1 MTQDTHP
8 SVSTALAALRRGFS
22 FSWITIGIIVL
33 VCTGIATFESIE
45 DMRPYWHPL
54 VTVEMCGLA
63 IAYCVNVAR
72 PWTSARPILHLAI
85 AVAIGAILGHALMV
99 PTKNFILEHLLNQPR
114 LYTLDYVLS
123 HKKTFFFSVFSA
135 FLIGLC
141 ISVFFLLKFR
151 EARAAEALHKGE
163 AERLLLAK
171 QAMESELKLMQAQ
184 IEPHFLF
191 NTLASVQFLTETDP
205 PQASRLLGHLLSY
218 LRAALPQMRS
228 ESTTLGQEVEL
239 AEAYLNILR
248 MRMGPRLDFS
258 IDVPAALK
266 THPFPPVLLISIVEN
281 AVTHGLE
288 PLAAGGRVNIA
299 ARQDGDRVLV
309 TVEDTGIG
317 LSGPSRP
324 GSGVGLLNVRERL
337 SALFGKRGRFAL
349 EEAKP
354 RGARATIEIPLT
366 PSDRQPAVVTTH
378 A

>member
-1 MTQDTHP
+1 MTEHTP
-8 SVSTALAALRRGFS
+8 ASASAVLAALKRGFS
-22 FSWITIGIIVL
+22 FSWTTIAIIVV

-45 DMRPYWHPL
+45 DMRPYWHPF
-54 VTVEMCGLA
+54 VTVELCGLA

-72 PWTSARPILHLAI
+72 PWTRARPIVHLAI

-99 PTKNFILEHLLNQPR
+99 PTKNFILEQLLNEPR

-135 FLIGLC
+135 FLVGLC

-151 EARAAEALHKGE
+151 EARAAEALHQGE

-228 ESTTLGQEVEL
+228 ESATLGQEVEL

-248 MRMGPRLDFS
+248 MRMGSRLDFS
-258 IDVPAALK
+258 IDVPPALK
-266 THPFPPVLLISIVEN
+266 THPFPPVLLISVVEN

-288 PLAAGGRVNIA
+288 ALAAGGRVNIA
-299 ARQDGDRVLV
+299 ARLDGDRVLV

-337 SALFGKRGRFAL
+337 SALFGVRGRFSL

-354 RGARATIEIPLT
+354 RGARATIEIPFA
-366 PSDRQPAVVTTH
+366 PANPQPAL
-378 A
+378 AAAQA